1 MALESL
7 TFWFLDVDY
16 CAGVVNL
23 VKRDFFLVRFFG
35 WSLGVVCFNWL
46 RLMSYLRKKM
56 RYGEYVKT
64 QNVAF
69 GCIRSD
75 FGIHDSLN
83 YTVFQRLMESL
94 NASL

>member
-1 MALESL
+1 
-7 TFWFLDVDY
+7 
-16 CAGVVNL
+16 
-23 VKRDFFLVRFFG
+23 
-35 WSLGVVCFNWL
+35 
-46 RLMSYLRKKM
+46 MSYLRKKM
-56 RYGEYVKT
+56 RYGEDVKT